1 MERFIKLK
9 RSSNRILG
17 NFKLSKKL
25 LTHFD
30 ILSKNKIYM
39 EMFDG
44 FISDNKPKNTLFL
57 TKLLKNAQILN
68 KNKNMLGNTNGKKR
82 ICHMYK

>member
-1 MERFIKLK
+1 
-9 RSSNRILG
+9 
-17 NFKLSKKL
+17 
-25 LTHFD
+25 
-30 ILSKNKIYM
+30 
-39 EMFDG
+39 MFDG